1 MGCQFR
7 QQALPQAYLRDDAAL
22 ALATAA
28 ATLRSERLQAVA
40 ANPGTDLATME
51 ADATNHPTLV
61 AARNSFDGA
70 LAAHGAADSAY
81 TSTMRQILA
90 EWQAEVPDALWSEAA
105 SLWAAQDTL
114 QALQQSPAALVS
126 ALTTAE
132 ANLLAVLEAD
142 AALQLQRA
150 GAAAALAGE
159 AEMAQ
164 AQAGLL
170 PAQAAAA
177 LRGLLVSAP
186 WLQP

>member
-1 MGCQFR
+1 
-7 QQALPQAYLRDDAAL
+7 
-22 ALATAA
+22 
-28 ATLRSERLQAVA
+28 V
-40 ANPGTDLATME
+40 
-51 ADATNHPTLV
+51 
-61 AARNSFDGA
+61 
-70 LAAHGAADSAY
+70 
-81 TSTMRQILA
+81 
-90 EWQAEVPDALWSEAA
+90 
-105 SLWAAQDTL
+105 
-114 QALQQSPAALVS
+114 
-126 ALTTAE
+126 TTAE